1 MTDEQRTVK
10 REKVFV
16 DQSLTTGQI
25 SRKYKIPES
34 TAYTA
39 KVKGFFVRNYGR
51 RQIMIDRAEFE
62 HDAALK
68 IASKVF
74 KKNFS
79 WDDVARTIRDDMIQ
93 EAIVRQFELSGKP
106 QTNEK
111 YSKHYQRMWIAHNA
125 MISYLKTWI
134 AQMRYSTVGELFD
147 PGMSPVMNAQYNGYD
162 LDFGWSYY

>member
-1 MTDEQRTVK
+1 MTDAQRTVK
-10 REKVFV
+10 REKVYV
-16 DQSLTTGQI
+16 DQSLTTAQI
-25 SRKYKIPES
+25 SEKYGIKKS
-34 TAYTA
+34 SAYSA
-39 KVKGFFVRNYGR
+39 KRKGFFVKNYR
-51 RQIMIDRAEFE
+51 KRQIMIDRSMFE
-62 HDAALK
+62 HAIALA
-68 IASKVF
+68 IANKVF

-79 WDDVARTIRDDMIQ
+79 WNDIARTIRDDLIQ

-111 YSKHYQRMWIAHNA
+111 YTKNYQKMWIAHNA

-147 PGMSPVMNAQYNGYD
+147 PGMSPAMYGQN

>member
-1 MTDEQRTVK
+1 MTDGQRTVK
-10 REKVFV
+10 REKVYV
-16 DQSLTTGQI
+16 DKSLTTAQI
-25 SRKYKIPES
+25 SEKYGIKKS
-34 TAYTA
+34 SAYTA
-39 KVKGFFVRNYGR
+39 RKKGFFVKNYR
-51 RQIMIDRAEFE
+51 KRQIMIDRSMFE
-62 HDAALK
+62 HAIALA
-68 IASKVF
+68 IANKVF

-79 WDDVARTIRDDMIQ
+79 WNDIARTIRDDLIQ

-111 YSKHYQRMWIAHNA
+111 YTKNYQKIWIAHNA

-147 PGMSPVMNAQYNGYD
+147 PGMNPAMYGQN